1 MRIQLIKAR
10 KQALL
15 TQAEIANKL
24 GIARAAYAHYER
36 GTRTPSIDMALKIA
50 DILGCKVEDIFLSN
64 SVSNSH
70 HNYNG
75 TEG

>member
-10 KQALL
+10 KQALF
-15 TQAEIANKL
+15 TQAEIANRL

-36 GTRTPSIDMALKIA
+36 GSRTPSIDIALKIA
-50 DILGCKVEDIFLSN
+50 NILGCKVEDIFLSN
-64 SVSNSH
+64 NVSDSH
-70 HNYNG
+70 HGYNG